1 MPCTIFYPRPM
12 TRREQAR
19 AWMDGG
25 GKYPFSRT
33 DDAFLDQVVGG
44 RDPNDGPIFACG
56 SEEVPVCRCGHMA
69 DILCD
74 WPVGRGKTCDLPL
87 CPDCAHHIGDD
98 RDLVKYGLTP
108 ETLQGRSRCVWAFLV
123 EHEGHEFDWWS
134 SDYAFIDDKGD
145 LRGDYD
151 NDLILEGVGGYEK
164 LYGRRDGSFTSESP
178 GALD

>member
-33 DDAFLDQVVGG
+33 DDAFLDQIVGG

-87 CPDCAHHIGDD
+87 CSDCTKHIGDD
-98 RDLVKYGLTP
+98 QDLCAIHFAMF
-108 ETLQGRSRCVWAFLV
+108 SRNSPLPFAF
-123 EHEGHEFDWWS
+123 S
-134 SDYAFIDDKGD
+134 KGPK
-145 LRGDYD
+145 
-151 NDLILEGVGGYEK
+151 GV
-164 LYGRRDGSFTSESP
+164 P
-178 GALD
+178 